1 MNNSKNYKSNRKCK
15 IWMYTVS
22 HSTLILR
29 SEKQY
34 FDVDYDFKYDE
45 PNTTIDIIFTG
56 VEFISIPDKFVE
68 IDIVKNES
76 KFIFNNNE
84 NWFVKAADCNIGKY
98 DGDDEYEI
106 WSRNLNYN
114 EIIEL

>member
-1 MNNSKNYKSNRKCK
+1 MSKSSKFNSQRIYR

-34 FDVDYDFKYDE
+34 FDVDYAFKYDE
-45 PNTTIDIIFTG
+45 PDLTIDVIFNG
-56 VEFISIPDKFVE
+56 VDFISIPDSFNE
-68 IDIVKNES
+68 IEIKKEGE

-84 NWFVKAADCNIGKY
+84 NWYVKAANCIVGQY
-98 DGDDEYEI
+98 DGDDEDKI
-106 WSRNLNYN
+106 WEMSLKYN
-114 EIIEL
+114 ETIEL